1 MKKILALLLAMMMVL
16 ALAACGGNEETPSGS
31 GTTDPG
37 ASQQEQ
43 PGNGEI
49 EGLAEMAEQIN
60 LPGLTAPANSSIYE
74 DWTNLDNN
82 KICFVKNGEYTES
95 EHDDFIKQ
103 VWDLTK
109 QLSSDGNYDAT
120 EVEAAVY
127 SIDETY
133 SDLADHPDYQSE
145 KEGELV
151 KNYRI
156 KWYFTYNDR
165 VIEVVVNSGFAD
177 RIEISTADR
186 GTLKR

>member
-1 MKKILALLLAMMMVL
+1 MKKILALLLVMMMVF

-31 GTTDPG
+31 GTGGT
-37 ASQQEQ
+37 SQQEQ

-60 LPGLTAPANSSIYE
+60 LPGLAAPANSSIYE

-82 KICFVKNGEYTES
+82 KICFVKNGKYTES

-186 GTLKR
+186 GTLKQ